1 MLYDEFLFCLFKAC
15 GKTEKNKGYLCL
27 SPATLERSVE
37 NKKEMSRFKENDL
50 LYHPSEATSFTHHVQ
65 AEMDETAQLSAR
77 STEYRYQS
85 NLNMNDS
92 GNVIESL
99 ESTLSNSNLTLSKT
113 ATPNAEEHKTK
124 FDFSDCL
131 GSVDMK
137 NLKMLSLLDFAGHSA
152 YYACHHIF
160 FSPRAFFIL
169 VVDMTKNL
177 ESEAT
182 ESCKKRNLIYSNWTY
197 AGNFLDSPLNSCTVQ
212 VTLTYNRVFIS
223 CSEASYGKAYLV
235 TITSFL

>member
-1 MLYDEFLFCLFKAC
+1 MFCLFKAC
-15 GKTEKNKGYLCL
+15 AKTEKNKGYLCL

-37 NKKEMSRFKENDL
+37 NKKETSRFKENEL

-65 AEMDETAQLSAR
+65 AEMDETAQVSAK

-85 NLNMNDS
+85 NSNMNDS
-92 GNVIESL
+92 SNVIDI
-99 ESTLSNSNLTLSKT
+99 SNINLTLPKT

-124 FDFSDCL
+124 FDFSECL

-137 NLKMLSLLDFAGHSA
+137 NLKILSLLDFAGHSA

-169 VVDMTKNL
+169 VVDMTKKL

-223 CSEASYGKAYLV
+223 CSEASSGKAYLV